1 MTRGQTALLIWA
13 AASLELAAQA
23 RHAAAQPSPGATS
36 AADPAAPKTAPNA
49 PANAVR
55 AAAPAPAILSFTVNG
70 AVRGD
75 IYVYLDEETA
85 ATPRDV
91 YVRSD
96 DLRAANLGEVMG
108 ARHLFEGVEY
118 VSLRSM
124 SPPARFSLDEKEMT
138 LALEVP
144 PELFPT
150 TQLELG
156 VSTAP
161 EDMEL
166 GSNASAFLNYAINAS
181 TSADRNGYDGYFE
194 AGTSRGPWLLYSSAI
209 LNDQHRVRGLSNL
222 SYDDRDQL
230 RRFVVGDAVTAGDA
244 LGGSALMGGVQLARS
259 FELDPYRV
267 FRPTLGQTGIAR
279 APSTAEI
286 YVNGVLVRRAE
297 LPPGPFSTNDLP
309 VTTGAGTTRVVVRD
323 ALGNEQTYEA
333 SYYLPVNLL
342 APGISEYSYTLGY
355 HRREV
360 GTESWGYD
368 TAALVATHRL
378 GLTSWLTA
386 GFRAEAGWHLASGG
400 PNVVLGL
407 PVGEV
412 SLALAASRT
421 REESGAAASLGY
433 TYSGR
438 RFTVG
443 LLGRGLS
450 DGYATTALAAKDDR
464 TRLEL
469 GASLSLPVGAAM
481 SVTAQATRQTSRDRG
496 TNERASLSTSLS
508 LSNAWQLSLSA
519 GLGREM
525 DGPAQ
530 IAVFASLTMLLSGRT
545 TAMASQRTE
554 RAVRSVRDETG
565 EPNSSGETAVE
576 LQRTLPV
583 DTGYGYRLRGQLA
596 QSGRERG
603 EARIDL
609 QGQHG
614 QLTGEATWDGEQ
626 ATGRAGVAGGVVL
639 IGGRVFATRPV
650 QRGYAL
656 IRVPGSPGVRG
667 YLDNHLVGKTD
678 ARGDLV
684 VPNLI
689 PYYANRISIDDSD
702 LPLDTSAEITERL
715 IASRTRGGVVV
726 KFAPERLRAVRGSI
740 VIDDG
745 RTSAAYGEL
754 HVKTKGGHDERSP
767 VGTSGEFELANLPPG
782 KHRAQLEYDGGSCEI
797 ALSVPER
804 GQPVE
809 ELGRLP
815 CLQPVE
821 ARR

>member
-13 AASLELAAQA
+13 AASLALAAQA

-85 ATPRDV
+85 PKPRDV

-96 DLRAANLGEVMG
+96 DLRAASLGEVMG
-108 ARHLFEGVEY
+108 ARRLFEGVEY

-124 SPPARFSLDEKEMT
+124 SPPARFALDEKEMT

-166 GSNASAFLNYAINAS
+166 GSDASAFLNYAINGT

-194 AGTSRGPWLLYSSAI
+194 AGTSRGPWLLYSSAM
-209 LNDQHRVRGLSNL
+209 LSDQHRVRGLSNL

-230 RRFVVGDAVTAGDA
+230 RRFVVGDTVTTGDA

-323 ALGNEQTYEA
+323 ALGNEQSYEA
-333 SYYLPVNLL
+333 SYYLPANLL

-355 HRREV
+355 RRRDV

-378 GLTSWLTA
+378 GLTRWLTA
-386 GFRAEAGWHLASGG
+386 GFRAETGWHLASGG
-400 PNVVLGL
+400 PNAVVGL
-407 PVGEV
+407 PVGEIA
-412 SLALAASRT
+412 LALAASRA
-421 REESGAAASLGY
+421 RQESGAAASLGY

-443 LLGRGLS
+443 LLGRALS

-481 SVTAQATRQTSRDRG
+481 SVMAQATHQASRDRG
-496 TNERASLSTSLS
+496 ASDRASLSTSLS
-508 LSNAWQLSLSA
+508 LSNVWQLSLSA
-519 GLGREM
+519 GLGRERG
-525 DGPAQ
+525 GPAQ
-530 IAVFASLTMLLSGRT
+530 VAAFVSLTMLLSDRT

-554 RAVRSVRDETG
+554 RSVPGEAEAET
-565 EPNSSGETAVE
+565 SSGETAVE

-603 EARIDL
+603 EARLDL

-614 QLTGEATWDGEQ
+614 QLTGQATWDGEQ
-626 ATGRAGVAGGVVL
+626 ATGRVGVAGGVVL
-639 IGGRVFATRPV
+639 IGERVFATRPV

-678 ARGDLV
+678 GRGDLV

-726 KFAPERLRAVRGSI
+726 RFAPERLRAVRGSI

-754 HVKTKGGHDERSP
+754 HVKIKAGHDERSP

-815 CLQPVE
+815 CMQPVE